1 MVAEQTANLK
11 MGETENHN
19 LSELNAQEQEPPLEP
34 VSVGKILNRVIG
46 QLLEAQW
53 DKAWKLKNWG
63 LKGGFTHL
71 WVFPLVAPPDFHYK
85 DGEKSSCAP
94 GRKRRKITMF

>member
-1 MVAEQTANLK
+1 MVAEHTANLK

-46 QLLEAQW
+46 QLLEAQ
-53 DKAWKLKNWG
+53 
-63 LKGGFTHL
+63 
-71 WVFPLVAPPDFHYK
+71 
-85 DGEKSSCAP
+85 
-94 GRKRRKITMF
+94 